1 MEINR
6 KLTHILGQQIPEY
19 ISDYYPLYV
28 IFMTKYFEYLDNSSS
43 GVQHSIQNI
52 ELNRDIDTTASSL
65 AVQFLNTYVANL
77 PDESAADQTILV
89 KYFKECFRNKGNE
102 KSFRFFFKAFFND
115 DIAVSYPRDQMFK
128 TSAGNWY
135 VEKSLRVKSS
145 SGDPEQLKHSW
156 VTGLTS
162 TASAVINDVVRI
174 VGKNGSTVYDLILE
188 PISPSLGS

>member
-77 PDESAADQTILV
+77 PDESAPPLPA
-89 KYFKECFRNKGNE
+89 
-102 KSFRFFFKAFFND
+102 
-115 DIAVSYPRDQMFK
+115 
-128 TSAGNWY
+128 
-135 VEKSLRVKSS
+135 
-145 SGDPEQLKHSW
+145 QLKPD
-156 VTGLTS
+156 GKKK
-162 TASAVINDVVRI
+162 VR
-174 VGKNGSTVYDLILE
+174 GT
-188 PISPSLGS
+188 